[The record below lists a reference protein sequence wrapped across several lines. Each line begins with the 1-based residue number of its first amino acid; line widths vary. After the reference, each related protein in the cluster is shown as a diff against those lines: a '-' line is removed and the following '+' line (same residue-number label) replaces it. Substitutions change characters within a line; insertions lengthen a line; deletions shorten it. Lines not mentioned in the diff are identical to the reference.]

1 MKVEFK
7 TDILVDLVNKAYKGV
22 GNNKLI
28 PITSLIGL
36 QFAED
41 GFYVRSYDGLN
52 EVVIKDS
59 SIKRDYDLNHEEVVV
74 NANILKAL
82 LDKITTDKIYLELD
96 TNRLIITGNGEYIL
110 DIVYD
115 EDIPLT
121 MKRLPFDDFN
131 CETYT
136 IKKNDLLVAITSNE
150 ASVDLNNQIVCE
162 TGALFSKKLITTDEI
177 LATLTNVELV
187 KDKKFLFSYSTL
199 HLVDIFNKDELIFK
213 VNGNSFKLTDGVN
226 YIVGNFVQGV
236 DEYPEESLLSLFGDD
251 LSCVGVKTQE
261 LVNALNRLSI
271 FVKAFDRDDLNLIL
285 EKNTL
290 TLKTNLS
297 NAVETLKVTGDAPD
311 YKEFNV
317 SLTKFLSQLS
327 HIEDEEILL
336 RYNSGAFIR
345 FDTTNSIYLIAE
357 VEK

>member
-1 MKVEFK
+1 MRVEFK
-7 TDILVDLVNKAYKGV
+7 TNNLVDLVSKAYKGV

-36 QFAED
+36 QFSSD

-52 EVVIKDS
+52 EVVIKDA
-59 SIKRDYDLNHEEVVV
+59 SIKRDYELQYEEVVV
-74 NANILKAL
+74 NANILKSL
-82 LDKITTDKIYLELD
+82 LDKITTENIYLEL
-96 TNRLIITGNGEYIL
+96 TPNKLIITGNGEYFL

-115 EDIPLT
+115 ENVPLT
-121 MKRLPFDDFN
+121 MKRLDFN
-131 CETYT
+131 DYGSETYN
-136 IKKNDLLVAITSNE
+136 IKKSDLLVAVTNNE
-150 ASVDLNNQIVCE
+150 ASVDLNNQIICE

-177 LATLTNVELV
+177 LATLTDVELV

-213 VNGNSFKLTDGVN
+213 VNGNTFKLTDGIN
-226 YIVGNFVQGV
+226 YIVGNFVQGL
-236 DEYPEESLLSLFGDD
+236 DEYPEESLLGLVGEDV
-251 LSCVGVKTQE
+251 SCVGIKTQE
-261 LVNALNRLSI
+261 LIDSLNRLSI
-271 FVKAFDRDDLNLIL
+271 FVKAFDKDDLNMIL

-297 NAVETLKVTGDAPD
+297 NAVEVLKVCGEPVE

-317 SLTKFLSQLS
+317 SLTKFLGQLS
-327 HIEDEEILL
+327 HIVEEEILL
-336 RYNSGAFIR
+336 RYNSETFIR
-345 FDTTNSIYLIAE
+345 FDTANSIYLIAE